1 VPVVVLTSSEDPSHE
16 GRSMD
21 LGAQAFYRKPTDL
34 DGLGETVRSIV
45 DEHLGN
51 GLRAGALPL
60 AM

>member
-1 VPVVVLTSSEDPSHE
+1 
-16 GRSMD
+16 MD

-34 DGLGETVRSIV
+34 DGLGETVKSIV